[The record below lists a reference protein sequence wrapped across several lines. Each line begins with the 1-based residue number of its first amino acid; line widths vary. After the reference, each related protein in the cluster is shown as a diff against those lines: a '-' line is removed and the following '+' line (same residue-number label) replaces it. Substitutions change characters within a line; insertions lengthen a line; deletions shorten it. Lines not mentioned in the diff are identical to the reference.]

1 MKASRQCAMEIE
13 RQRVGKRVS
22 EIVTD
27 VSTSGLKKERGF
39 GDGGGGG
46 GGGGEETSGIQRKNG
61 KTQSRHKSCDID
73 FAANFP
79 RCRPRHIRDSSCDA
93 AITSLT
99 GIKIQLYIKLSYIA
113 PYLYLSRW
121 YFLRSPPAP
130 ISLLLYVL
138 HGFTTPFRYSPLL
151 SAIFVLFRLL
161 HDHSVSHIR
170 IYRKIYSMWRCVVG
184 LCVGSMWHVSSWE
197 KWFRGICCTK
207 IFSKF
212 WFELDESVWS
222 GSLIWSCCY

>member
-39 GDGGGGG
+39 GGGGGG
-46 GGGGEETSGIQRKNG
+46 GGGGGETSGIQRKNG

-130 ISLLLYVL
+130 ISLLHYVL

-184 LCVGSMWHVSSWE
+184 LCVSSVWYVCSWE

-222 GSLIWSCCY
+222 GSLIWNCCY